1 MSRLPT
7 ILRAVGWTAFALLM
21 GIVFLVSFST
31 FFTDRFTEGQITLAV
46 TFLMIPI
53 CGLTVV
59 ALGGLFGASML
70 SRRLKGLAAT
80 QGKKV
85 IARIVKT
92 SYMGAEGSRHNTV
105 PIYRFDLEVDH
116 DGETI
121 HASTEVKS
129 RNFDESRFAPGTK
142 VSAVYDHSTG
152 AIAMLDRNN
161 RVVEYF

>member
-7 ILRAVGWTAFALLM
+7 ILRAVGWTSFALLM
-21 GIVFLVSFST
+21 VIVLLLSFST
-31 FFTDRFTEGQITLAV
+31 FFTDRFSEGQITMAM
-46 TFLMIPI
+46 TFLMVPI

-59 ALGGLFGASML
+59 TFGSLIGASML
-70 SRRLKGLAAT
+70 SRRLKRLAAA

-85 IARIVKT
+85 IARIVKV
-92 SYMGAEGSRHNTV
+92 SYMGAEGSKHNTI
-105 PIYRFDLEVDH
+105 PIYRFDLEVDYE
-116 DGETI
+116 GETI

-152 AIAMLDRNN
+152 AIAMLDRND